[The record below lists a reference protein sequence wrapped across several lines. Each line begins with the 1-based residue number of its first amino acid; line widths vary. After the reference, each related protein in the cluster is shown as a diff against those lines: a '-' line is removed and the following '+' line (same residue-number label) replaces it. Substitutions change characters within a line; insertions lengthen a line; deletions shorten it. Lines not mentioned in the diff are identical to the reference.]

1 MTISKVRSGVFSVL
15 IVVFMASCNRFE
27 DGPSFSLMSAK
38 ARLTGDWEVI
48 DFVGPESEY
57 FIDELSGGLQ
67 FFLEFEKNGEGQFG
81 YGDDGYQYSNSMDW
95 ELDENELTLT
105 FSNTSEGQTWEI
117 QRLTNKE
124 LEMQLKG
131 AGFDIMTWVF
141 EKTD

>member
-1 MTISKVRSGVFSVL
+1 MTMSKVRSGVFSVL

-38 ARLTGDWEVI
+38 ARLTGEWEVI
-48 DFVGPESEY
+48 DFVGPESEVNDY
-57 FIDELSGGLQ
+57 LNNGFEW
-67 FFLEFEKNGEGQFG
+67 FFEFEKNGEGQLEHR
-81 YGDDGYQYSNSMDW
+81 YDGYQYSYSMDW
-95 ELDENELTLT
+95 ELDEDELSMTL
-105 FSNTSEGQTWEI
+105 SNMSETLTWEI

-131 AGFDIMTWVF
+131 EGFELMTWVL